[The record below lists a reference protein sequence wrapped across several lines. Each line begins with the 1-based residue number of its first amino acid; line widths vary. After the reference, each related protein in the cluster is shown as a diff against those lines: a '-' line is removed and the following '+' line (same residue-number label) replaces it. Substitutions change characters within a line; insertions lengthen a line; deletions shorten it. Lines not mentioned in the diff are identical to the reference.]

1 MEHTDLLFLWGSNPR
16 ETHPIMFHHMLR
28 GMKNGAR
35 MVVVDPRLSPTAE
48 FADIHLQIPVGGDIA
63 LANAIGHVIIAEGL
77 QHRDFIANAT
87 TGYEAYGKCVEGYTP
102 ERVEGLIGIPAARIR
117 EVARMYARAERAIIT
132 WTLGITEHHNAT
144 DNVYALC
151 DLANLTGHVG
161 RYGSGLDPL
170 RGQNNVQGGGDM
182 GALPNKLPGTWDV
195 VDPAARARFG
205 AEWGVAVPATPGL
218 HQSLMFEAMER
229 AGRPRPL
236 TDSAQGGEIRCAY
249 VIGENPLMSEAN
261 QNRVAALLRGLD
273 LLVVQDICMTQTAE
287 IADVVLPSAASWCEC
302 DGTVTNSERRVQLM
316 RKAVDPPGQARD
328 DIQIVQDLA
337 RRLGQSWSYRGA
349 EDVWNEVRR
358 LSPMHAGMSYARL
371 QALGGLQWPCPAE
384 DHPGSKFL
392 HARLW
397 QWPVEGKRAPFIAVE
412 WERPTETPDA
422 EFPLLL
428 TTGRRLEFYNTG
440 TQSGGYAA
448 ARPQQDSLCI
458 WPGDAERLGI
468 GEGDLVRVRSRRGAL
483 RVGAHLD
490 ARLAP
495 GLCFMTLHHPDT
507 VPTNILTLDAWDPKS
522 GTAEFKAT
530 AVAVERVAAAGAWS
544 EAEIG
549 REASA
554 VGTQSAVGNGGS

>member
-28 GMKNGAR
+28 GIRNGAR
-35 MVVVDPRLSPTAE
+35 MVVVDPRVSATAE

-77 QHRDFIANAT
+77 QCRDFVENAT
-87 TGYEAYGKCVEGYTP
+87 TGYEGYATCVEAYPP
-102 ERVEGLIGIPAARIR
+102 ERAEGILGIPADRIR
-117 EVARMYARAERAIIT
+117 EVARMYATAQRAIIT

-144 DNVYALC
+144 DGVYALC
-151 DLANLTGHVG
+151 NLANLTGHVG

-182 GALPNKLPGTWDV
+182 GCLPNKLPGTWDV
-195 VDPAARARFG
+195 ADPVARARFE
-205 AEWGVAVPATPGL
+205 AEWGVEVPSVPGL

-229 AGRPRPL
+229 AGHSRPL
-236 TDSAQGGEIRCAY
+236 TESTEKGEIRCAY

-261 QNRVAALLRGLD
+261 QERVSGLLRGLD
-273 LLVVQDICMTQTAE
+273 LLVVQDIAMTQTAE
-287 IADVVLPSAASWCEC
+287 IADAVLPSAASWCEC
-302 DGTVTNSERRVQLM
+302 EGTVTNSERRVQLM
-316 RKAVDPPGQARD
+316 RRALDPPGQARD
-328 DIQIVQDLA
+328 DIMIVQDLA
-337 RRLGQSWSYRGA
+337 RRLGQRWSYAGA

-371 QALGGLQWPCPAE
+371 EALGGLQWPCPAE

-392 HARLW
+392 HERLW
-397 QWPVEGKRAPFIAVE
+397 ERPVRGKRAPFIAVE
-412 WERPTETPDA
+412 WEPPVEGPDA
-422 EFPLLL
+422 EYPFLL

-440 TQSGGYAA
+440 TQSSGYSA
-448 ARPQQDSLCI
+448 ARPQQDALCI
-458 WPGDAERLGI
+458 LPADAAHLGI

-483 RVGAHLD
+483 RVAAHLD

-530 AVAVERVAAAGAWS
+530 AVAVERIAAAGAWA
-544 EAEIG
+544 EAEVG
-549 REASA
+549 REVSA
-554 VGTQSAVGNGGS
+554 VGAQSAIGGGGR